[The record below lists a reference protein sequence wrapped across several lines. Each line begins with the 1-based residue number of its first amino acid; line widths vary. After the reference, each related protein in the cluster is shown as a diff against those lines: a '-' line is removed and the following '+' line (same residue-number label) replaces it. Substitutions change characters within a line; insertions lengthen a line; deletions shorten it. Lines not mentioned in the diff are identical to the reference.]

1 MPRIQWRRLPP
12 AVREHLRDRVR
23 TRAIDAQDLVTLL
36 AWINA
41 EPNLPDGTWC
51 KDFGS
56 VKLVGE
62 GAIPKTFLTR
72 DQSCYGQLV

>member
-1 MPRIQWRRLPP
+1 MPRIHLHRLPP

-41 EPNLPDGTWC
+41 VPNL
-51 KDFGS
+51 GS
-56 VKLVGE
+56 G
-62 GAIPKTFLTR
+62 PR
-72 DQSCYGQLV
+72 